1 MKLIF
6 LPIFDS
12 PSEIDT
18 VESVLVGPG
27 LKLSVKSVQ
36 EEEPDEEIPYI
47 TRQEGEYFFLANS
60 VMSQP
65 SKFEKSF
72 CH

>member
-12 PSEIDT
+12 PSEIDI
-18 VESVLVGPG
+18 VENILVGPG
-27 LKLSVKSVQ
+27 LKLPVKSVQ

-47 TRQEGEYFFLANS
+47 TRQEGEYFFFANS
-60 VMSQP
+60 LMSQS

-72 CH
+72 C